1 MDELAACVGDAL
13 GVPAAEVAAK
23 VEELR
28 SDDQLRDELDRALSA
43 NPKRDDRARYGYRY
57 IYYCIARLRRPRLV
71 VEVGTHDGLGA
82 AILLR
87 ALERNAGEGSDGRL
101 VTLDSNPAAGWL
113 IPERLRGG
121 GELVAGDV
129 TETLGRVL
137 DQRGCDFLIDDI
149 GFAYEAKP
157 ALFEAGLGRAEGG
170 IVIASEFRRREAAD
184 PPTELAA
191 FAAERGGRYAEF
203 NEDPERHFWPGHAQ
217 AVALFG
223 AEAAGGR

>member
-1 MDELAACVGDAL
+1 M
-13 GVPAAEVAAK
+13 
-23 VEELR
+23 
-28 SDDQLRDELDRALSA
+28 
-43 NPKRDDRARYGYRY
+43 
-57 IYYCIARLRRPRLV
+57 
-71 VEVGTHDGLGA
+71 
-82 AILLR
+82 
-87 ALERNAGEGSDGRL
+87 
-101 VTLDSNPAAGWL
+101 
-113 IPERLRGG
+113 
-121 GELVAGDV
+121 

-223 AEAAGGR
+223 AEEARGR